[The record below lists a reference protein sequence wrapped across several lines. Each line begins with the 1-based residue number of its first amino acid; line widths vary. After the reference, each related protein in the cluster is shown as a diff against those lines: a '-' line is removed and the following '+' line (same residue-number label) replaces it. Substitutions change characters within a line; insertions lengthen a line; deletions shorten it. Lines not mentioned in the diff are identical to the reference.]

1 MSEKNLRNPE
11 TDPGKRKLH
20 NTSGLGAA
28 AIAGAKKA
36 ERKEQVAK
44 AAGRTALNG
53 KKK

>member
-11 TDPGKRKLH
+11 KDPGTRKLRD
-20 NTSGLGAA
+20 TKSLGAA